1 MLITIYIII
10 FAIMAIIRLEHEA
23 FSKRV
28 VQLAKK
34 ERTNELFFK
43 VLSNFDIKRKSLFI
57 CMTYNLSNKSFH

>member
-1 MLITIYIII
+1 
-10 FAIMAIIRLEHEA
+10 MAIIRLEHEA

-34 ERTNELFFK
+34 ERTNELNSKFDKNYKFFFK

-57 CMTYNLSNKSFH
+57 CMTYNFSNKSFH